1 MSIVI
6 SINARQN
13 GVEALSLI
21 KSAVEAEIARFE
33 LAVKMTNKR
42 LLLFEKKYNVTSDHF
57 MSHWAAEDLEGGDDE
72 YVAWSGE
79 YRLKQRLE
87 QKLARLMEVEY
98 VPADI
103 LQPY

>member
-6 SINARQN
+6 SIKSKQN
-13 GVEALSLI
+13 GVEALSLV
-21 KSAVEAEIARFE
+21 KSAVAAEVARFE
-33 LAVKMTNKR
+33 LAVELANKR

-57 MSHWAAEDLEGGDDE
+57 MSHLAAEDLEGGDDE
-72 YVAWSGE
+72 YVTWSGE
-79 YRLKQRLE
+79 YQLKQRLE

-103 LQPY
+103 LQPH